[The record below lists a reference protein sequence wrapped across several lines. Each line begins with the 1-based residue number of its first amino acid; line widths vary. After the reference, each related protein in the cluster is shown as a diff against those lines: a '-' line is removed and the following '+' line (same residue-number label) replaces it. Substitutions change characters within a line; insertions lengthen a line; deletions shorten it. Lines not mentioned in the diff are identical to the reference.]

1 MTSLSHELRGVPP
14 EVFFDD
20 DDYDDYKEIVELNDT
35 IVKAFIYL
43 SANKKKI
50 DLEECFKKHD
60 DWTNRVNKFGF
71 SSYDTTESE
80 TTSGMYMR
88 LITVQIKQNLKKY
101 IQTVETELIRRNFK
115 SSSTAAAGGGRRTKR
130 RKTIKL
136 KRRLQRERQRQ
147 SRK

>member
-1 MTSLSHELRGVPP
+1 
-14 EVFFDD
+14 
-20 DDYDDYKEIVELNDT
+20 
-35 IVKAFIYL
+35 
-43 SANKKKI
+43 
-50 DLEECFKKHD
+50 
-60 DWTNRVNKFGF
+60 
-71 SSYDTTESE
+71 
-80 TTSGMYMR
+80 MYMR

-115 SSSTAAAGGGRRTKR
+115 SSSTAAAAGGGRRTKR